1 MGLIECFVAFLLGL
15 FLFSFSGPFVVL
27 GALLLFYRRCTAGV
41 GFNGMELMDAAIYDH
56 KAPDCIRVVKRPR
69 PRLKRG
75 HCVVK
80 VHAAGLNPVDAK
92 GVIGDKFPESWMGW
106 CFWVMS
112 GFVVGF
118 DFSGVVEEAGPK
130 SPFKVGDEVFGLNY
144 QLLPIGLGKFQ
155 GTLQQFALVPEHEM
169 WKKPESLNHTEAA
182 SLPLAGLT
190 CLQAFDQHNLQAGQE
205 LLVVGAS
212 GGVGHVATAF
222 ASRLGVNVTGI
233 CSTANVQFVKE
244 CGAVRVLD
252 YRAEEP
258 IMEQVSAVTAEHG
271 KFDIVFDTVS
281 SADSRDKAA
290 DYERRIRSRKP
301 PVVKAAHGLNRE
313 PGVDKHNYVVFGGLS
328 ISWWRAL
335 VLRLTRKAKCAVNF
349 FPLGFELFWIDMPHS
364 APQLKRMKML
374 CDDKGMRPKV
384 MKTLPF
390 TDEGCRAAFHS
401 LNPPPGERRA
411 VSGKVVVEIVTSET
425 KSSKSI
431 H

>member
-1 MGLIECFVAFLLGL
+1 VVAPVDIFWPRNVAQENFFFCFDSMTQRRAFLGYLYVL
-15 FLFSFSGPFVVL
+15 FWTLHVLWTSGVPMLAWCVL
-27 GALLLFYRRCTAGV
+27 GWWRQASAIRYGLARR
-41 GFNGMELMDAAIYDH
+41 L
-56 KAPDCIRVVKRPR
+56 PR
-69 PRLKRG
+69 GG
-75 HCVVK
+75 HD
-80 VHAAGLNPVDAK
+80 L
-92 GVIGDKFPESWMGW
+92 IS
-106 CFWVMS
+106 
-112 GFVVGF
+112 
-118 DFSGVVEEAGPK
+118 VVEEAGPK

-281 SADSRDKAA
+281 SADSRDKVF
-290 DYERRIRSRKP
+290 DFLSCQIGGQGTGRRP
-301 PVVKAAHGLNRE
+301 AP
-313 PGVDKHNYVVFGGLS
+313 
-328 ISWWRAL
+328 AL
-335 VLRLTRKAKCAVNF
+335 
-349 FPLGFELFWIDMPHS
+349 
-364 APQLKRMKML
+364 PQR
-374 CDDKGMRPKV
+374 
-384 MKTLPF
+384 
-390 TDEGCRAAFHS
+390 
-401 LNPPPGERRA
+401 
-411 VSGKVVVEIVTSET
+411 
-425 KSSKSI
+425 SSKQAATV
-431 H
+431 HTAKADTEAALGV